1 MLLALFFLSSL
12 ALKLKIVK
20 KKSVYRFIN
29 ISPEE
34 AAAIIILFD
43 RFSSFLGGGGLRL
56 LRTPTPHAFQSIN
69 TMQQPSIIFGER
81 RNA

>member
-43 RFSSFLGGGGLRL
+43 RFSSLSRGGFRL
-56 LRTPTPHAFQSIN
+56 IRTPTPHAFQSIN